1 MREPRSLYFDHASV
15 LLSKDVL
22 LFAASRFE
30 IMQVKLKRESY
41 TKASQN
47 VYDEWQLHRH
57 RMARQYAKP
66 VLPNMIETPQVRMRA
81 LYSNPI
87 LSNLSLFGLDFHV
100 HASFSLL
107 VFPSFVSGPDA
118 KTQ

>member
-41 TKASQN
+41 AKASQN

-66 VLPNMIETPQVRMRA
+66 VLPNMIETPQVRMCA
-81 LYSNPI
+81 LYLNSVWLN
-87 LSNLSLFGLDFHV
+87 SALFCLDLYA
-100 HASFSLL
+100 HALL
-107 VFPSFVSGPDA
+107 VLP
-118 KTQ
+118 

>member
-1 MREPRSLYFDHASV
+1 MILVDFFLRPLYSRPMLARTENDCAFHVTTLLSMREPRSLYFDHASV

-30 IMQVKLKRESY
+30 IMQIKLKRESY
-41 TKASQN
+41 AKASQN

-66 VLPNMIETPQVRMRA
+66 ALPHMIETPQVRVA
-81 LYSNPI
+81 VVL
-87 LSNLSLFGLDFHV
+87 
-100 HASFSLL
+100 
-107 VFPSFVSGPDA
+107 
-118 KTQ
+118 